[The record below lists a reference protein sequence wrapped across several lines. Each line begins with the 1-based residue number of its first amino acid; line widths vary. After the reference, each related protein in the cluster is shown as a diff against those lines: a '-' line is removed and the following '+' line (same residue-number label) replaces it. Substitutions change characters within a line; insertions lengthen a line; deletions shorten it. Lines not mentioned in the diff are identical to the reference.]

1 VTPDC
6 KLLTGKRKVEMQ
18 TPLRLGDNKKF
29 VDVVRQIRLLKGYYA
44 DHGSISIPPRQH
56 LHESFCRC
64 RSKSIWVI
72 NGVRVRT
79 ILTGLSQ
86 FLERNF
92 KNTVSLVFV
101 IYTTH
106 LALPSGLSTRIGTIG
121 LSNGASPEQIR
132 SAWGPGDAGSLMDA
146 AITWSH
152 LKNLN
157 PVTQNWIVHL
167 WSPGMPILEVPLIW
181 LARIGIPLFWSL
193 LVITI
198 LLWTLVLRQ
207 LADFAHTHLGKLV
220 LLGILATWFFGWDF
234 QYIFR
239 DDLFYTEG
247 ISYGL
252 LILGLLYC
260 TKSFLNPDQ
269 SSAKKWVIG
278 ALFIGLSVWVR
289 HVSDSGNFLLV
300 FISASITIIVF
311 FSVIRKYGQDKR
323 FNSKKARK
331 VNKKSRTKNNPF
343 FYGLKNPKVQ
353 SWLRLAT
360 IGLIAISVTLP
371 WRAFISPVFYGGVP
385 GVMSSAS
392 ADLFSSAWQPSPSSF
407 WASTGP
413 NWACKTDPAE
423 CAILNLNGKHPPSR
437 AKMATAAILSIAKH
451 PIDYIKTRIHYV
463 LKNWIG
469 RGIHLSFQVSNLI
482 GLFYLFLP
490 ILILVEFLR
499 IRDRRKYQVSVLWI
513 SFWIAQVGQLA
524 LIHFEARYFIPL
536 RLLESGYLITLI
548 SLRYKKI
555 SLEAVPQ
562 EI

>member
-1 VTPDC
+1 MT
-6 KLLTGKRKVEMQ
+6 
-18 TPLRLGDNKKF
+18 
-29 VDVVRQIRLLKGYYA
+29 
-44 DHGSISIPPRQH
+44 
-56 LHESFCRC
+56 
-64 RSKSIWVI
+64 VI
-72 NGVRVRT
+72 DRVRVWT
-79 ILTGLSQ
+79 FLIGAFK

-92 KNTVSLVFV
+92 KNVISLLFV
-101 IYTTH
+101 LYVTH
-106 LALPSGLSTRIGTIG
+106 LALPNGFSTKIGTIG

-132 SAWGPGDAGSLMDA
+132 SAWGTGDAGSLLDA

-152 LKNLN
+152 LRNLN
-157 PVTQNWIVHL
+157 PATQNWIVHL

-181 LARIGIPLFWSL
+181 IARIGIPIFWSL
-193 LVITI
+193 LAITI

-207 LADFAHTHLGKLV
+207 LADFARTKMAKLV
-220 LLGILATWFFGWDF
+220 FVGILATWFFSWDF

-247 ISYGL
+247 IAYGL

-260 TKSFLNPDQ
+260 TKTILDVGQ
-269 SSAKKWVIG
+269 SSSKKWVAG

-300 FISASITIIVF
+300 FISVSNTSVVF
-311 FSVIRKYGQDKR
+311 LHVVRKYGQVKR
-323 FNSKKARK
+323 SNSKRTKK
-331 VNKKSRTKNNPF
+331 VNKKSKTNNNAF
-343 FYGLKNPKVQ
+343 YYGLKNPKVQ
-353 SWLRLAT
+353 PWLRLAT

-371 WRAFISPVFYGGVP
+371 WRAVISPVFYAGVP
-385 GVMSSAS
+385 GVMSSTAS
-392 ADLFSSAWQPSPSSF
+392 ETFYQTWQPDTSGTAKY
-407 WASTGP
+407 WAHTGL
-413 NWACKTDPAE
+413 NWACRIDPTE
-423 CAILNLNGKHPPSR
+423 CAILDVNGKHPPSR

-562 EI
+562 EISG